1 MGKKIK
7 IFGGFVALLAIFI
20 IVLSIPNTPVEKE
33 IHYGSTDTVER
44 CNQLRD
50 SGFYAGAGNSPGST
64 EPNNSQQRN
73 QMYQDCIKRAS
84 GK

>member
-7 IFGGFVALLAIFI
+7 ILGGFFVLVTLSIL
-20 IVLSIPNTPVEKE
+20 VLSIPSAPEEKE

-64 EPNNSQQRN
+64 EPNNAQQRN
-73 QMYQDCIKRAS
+73 QLYQDCVKRA
-84 GK
+84 GGN